1 MPALLRPPVVRTW
14 AEAVAEA
21 FALRVMRP
29 LADKVRP
36 EAEAVAAEVIVK
48 ETPLTTEAM
57 VAPTGMPEPVID

>member
-1 MPALLRPPVVRTW
+1 M
-14 AEAVAEA
+14 AVAEA

-36 EAEAVAAEVIVK
+36 EAVAVAAEVIVK

-57 VAPTGMPEPVID
+57 VAPAGMPEPVID